1 MSPEVSQESIG
12 ITEKFW
18 MSIMI
23 ISLGRILC
31 GECFRCRR
39 CDSESTGDMKSFEV
53 VYYLNLCL
61 PEFVVPKDKV
71 DAALHVPWRR
81 EMPVMI
87 AYDTTIARPR
97 KCWHSGRLLN
107 DIDPKNDMINLPDYR
122 WRLLQFLQLF

>member
-1 MSPEVSQESIG
+1 
-12 ITEKFW
+12 
-18 MSIMI
+18 
-23 ISLGRILC
+23 
-31 GECFRCRR
+31 
-39 CDSESTGDMKSFEV
+39 MKSFEV

-122 WRLLQFLQLF
+122 WRLLQVYYLFLVRFEFRLTKKNHYPQAASRVGFDIPQPYPLLIVKLINKEVTC